1 MRSNSRKLRRQKE
14 CRSQIGTRRMSDRDC
29 RSDSSRPHLLTARTH
44 GGVVSVTSRRGVSA
58 RCLRGLMLA
67 LGSPIVKPVR
77 AKSSG
82 SSQGH
87 SQHTARFQRFRALKP
102 RHQQLHAL
110 RGAVDSGIC
119 QVTAPPLVN
128 RQGATDPPH
137 SRSRLRATSIRRRG
151 STIIMRKPPHR
162 HPRLSRRP
170 CRWTARPGKRAR
182 LRGSRFGLTSAFR
195 LPAAKQ

>member
-1 MRSNSRKLRRQKE
+1 MRHSERHNCATSDMRSNSRKLRRQKE

-137 SRSRLRATSIRRRG
+137 SFEVACDFDTATRVHDHHEEA
-151 STIIMRKPPHR
+151 TPPA
-162 HPRLSRRP
+162 PE
-170 CRWTARPGKRAR
+170 T
-182 LRGSRFGLTSAFR
+182 F
-195 LPAAKQ
+195 PATMPLDCATW

>member
-1 MRSNSRKLRRQKE
+1 MPE
-14 CRSQIGTRRMSDRDC
+14 PDRDKTNVGSGLSLGLISPSPPHGQDT
-29 RSDSSRPHLLTARTH
+29 RS
-44 GGVVSVTSRRGVSA
+44 VVSVTSRRGVSA

-110 RGAVDSGIC
+110 RVPWTLGYARS
-119 QVTAPPLVN
+119 PL
-128 RQGATDPPH
+128 
-137 SRSRLRATSIRRRG
+137 RL
-151 STIIMRKPPHR
+151 
-162 HPRLSRRP
+162 
-170 CRWTARPGKRAR
+170 W
-182 LRGSRFGLTSAFR
+182 
-195 LPAAKQ
+195 